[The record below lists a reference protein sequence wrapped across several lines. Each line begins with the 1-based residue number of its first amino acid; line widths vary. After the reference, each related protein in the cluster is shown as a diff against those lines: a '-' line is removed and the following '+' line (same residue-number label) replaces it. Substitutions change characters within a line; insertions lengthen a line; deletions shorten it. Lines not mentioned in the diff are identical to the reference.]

1 MLRVKSRNFNLGE
14 MLREALSALYKTCQF
29 LRTIISAFSISDII
43 ILMFVIDANL
53 DTKVLTAASAELQM
67 IVLRSMHIAKK
78 DLDAYANMVGLVI
91 KTCQFLRTI
100 ISAFSISDIIILMFV
115 IDANL
120 DTKVLTAAS
129 AELQMIVLRSMHIA
143 KKDLDAYANMVGL
156 VINAKYVST
165 LF

>member
-1 MLRVKSRNFNLGE
+1 
-14 MLREALSALYKTCQF
+14 
-29 LRTIISAFSISDII
+29 
-43 ILMFVIDANL
+43 
-53 DTKVLTAASAELQM
+53 
-67 IVLRSMHIAKK
+67 
-78 DLDAYANMVGLVI
+78 
-91 KTCQFLRTI
+91 
-100 ISAFSISDIIILMFV
+100 MFV

>member
-29 LRTIISAFSISDII
+29 LRTIIP
-43 ILMFVIDANL
+43 
-53 DTKVLTAASAELQM
+53 
-67 IVLRSMHIAKK
+67 
-78 DLDAYANMVGLVI
+78 
-91 KTCQFLRTI
+91 
-100 ISAFSISDIIILMFV
+100 AFSISDIIILMFV